1 MNWLA
6 SSNAKVLPMSDFDEF
21 VEEEDGGT
29 RTKHQPKTSKEQ
41 AKGYEES
48 HQTSEPSK
56 AALQEVETDTAQDQD
71 DKIAD
76 SRPPSWDREQFAM
89 FFKESEVFDY
99 EDQMHDAKGHLK
111 HEYNVRND
119 KRYEIDQAFIELAL
133 ERVDPEEVAVRLI
146 ESRGF
151 EP

>member
-1 MNWLA
+1 
-6 SSNAKVLPMSDFDEF
+6 MSDFDEF
-21 VEEEDGGT
+21 VEEEADGGT
-29 RTKHQPKTSKEQ
+29 RTEHQPKTPKDQS
-41 AKGYEES
+41 EEREEPP
-48 HQTSEPSK
+48 SEPSK
-56 AALQEVETDTAQDQD
+56 AVLQEVETDAAQDQA

-89 FFKESEVFDY
+89 FFKESEVFGY

-111 HEYNVRND
+111 HQYNVRND

-133 ERVDPEEVAVRLI
+133 ERVRPEEIAVRLI
-146 ESRGF
+146 ENRGF